1 MNQTIQLLQDIVR
14 NARTGESG
22 VSQLMEKTDDQRM
35 RKELN
40 REKTDYQSMAECA
53 EQALKAMGGEIEPLG
68 KMAQM
73 GMWIGTQ
80 LSTMTNKTNAH
91 IAEIIIQGA
100 NMGVIELTK
109 SRSAYAEADKKAQDI
124 AAEFITRQQAI
135 IERQKAFLAEQVH
148 A

>member
-40 REKTDYQSMAECA
+40 REKTDYQSMAERA
-53 EQALKAMGGEIEPLG
+53 EQTLKAMGGKIEPLG

-80 LSTMTNKTNAH
+80 LNTMTNKTNAH

>member
-40 REKTDYQSMAECA
+40 REKTDYQNMAERA
-53 EQALKAMGGEIEPLG
+53 EQALTAMGGEIEPLG

-80 LSTMTNKTNAH
+80 LNTMTNKTNAH

-100 NMGVIELTK
+100 NMGIIELTK

-135 IERQKAFLAEQVH
+135 IERQKVFLAEQVH